1 MCAFYVINH
10 NLFLLLKDPGIGSNQ
25 TLIKEAKANSP
36 EYEVYEDAVFKAV
49 LVRNANDSG
58 PLVGKVRQFYNGWFP
73 LNYFLNKNIRIKM
86 NVVLYLYK
94 SVGRKNTVSLIPGFG
109 MLPFHGIAMSSHRM
123 KPSWLKYLNT
133 LTSFYNLHY
142 VLIK

>member
-1 MCAFYVINH
+1 MCTFYAINH

-58 PLVGKVRQFYNGWFP
+58 PLVGKVRQFFNG
-73 LNYFLNKNIRIKM
+73 
-86 NVVLYLYK
+86 
-94 SVGRKNTVSLIPGFG
+94 
-109 MLPFHGIAMSSHRM
+109 
-123 KPSWLKYLNT
+123 
-133 LTSFYNLHY
+133 
-142 VLIK
+142 